1 MVRGPVL
8 LIIISGALFGLSVP
22 LSKMLIGETS
32 PVALAGLLY
41 LGAFLGLG
49 AYQLSRML
57 RRSKISDLSKLRRK
71 DAPYLLGA
79 TVAGGIFAPILLLTG
94 LAQMAASSAS
104 LLLNL
109 EGVATSILAVALFKE
124 HADRNLWV
132 ALGAMTLASAVL
144 SYDPGQGAWSLIGTA
159 LIVLAMICWGV
170 DNNLTQ
176 RISDRD
182 AVQIA
187 MVKGLV
193 AGTVSLSLASSL
205 GMFNIV
211 LQGGVIALGIGSI
224 CYGASLA
231 LFVVALMQLG
241 SCRTGA
247 FFSVGPFVAVF
258 ASIIFLGDSISLSLI
273 IATGLMAFGVWMITK
288 ERHGH
293 KHHHEEVTHA
303 HVHDHQDPHHLHHE
317 DARTMPHS
325 HQHHHPEEVHDHVH
339 WPDTSHRHDHDQ
351 LRQVPSDK
359 DRPT

>member
-22 LSKMLIGETS
+22 LSKLLIGDTS

-49 AYQLSRML
+49 AYRSSRMV
-57 RRSKISDLSKLRRK
+57 RKVRTSSISKLHRG

-79 TVAGGIFAPILLLTG
+79 TLAGGIFAPILLLTG
-94 LAQMAASSAS
+94 LAQMTASSAS

-109 EGVATSILAVALFKE
+109 EGVATAILAVALFKE
-124 HADRNLWV
+124 QADRNLWV
-132 ALGAMTLASAVL
+132 ALGVMTLASAVL

-159 LIVLAMICWGV
+159 MVVLAMICWGV

-193 AGTVSLSLASSL
+193 AGTVSLSLALSL
-205 GMFNIV
+205 GMLNID
-211 LQGGVIALGIGSI
+211 LRGGVMALGIGAI

-231 LFVVALMQLG
+231 LFVMALMQLG
-241 SCRTGA
+241 SCRTGV
-247 FFSVGPFVAVF
+247 FFSVGPFVAAF
-258 ASIIFLGDSISLSLI
+258 ASILFLGDPVSISLI
-273 IATGLMAFGVWMITK
+273 IAAGLMALGVWIITK

-293 KHHHEEVTHA
+293 EHHHEEVSHE
-303 HVHDHQDPHHLHHE
+303 HMHEHQDPHHVHHQ
-317 DARTMPHS
+317 DKGTRPHA
-325 HQHHHPEEVHDHVH
+325 HLHHHPEEVHDHVH
-339 WPDTSHRHDHDQ
+339 WPDTCHRHDHDQ
-351 LRQVPSDK
+351 LRHFPSDR
-359 DRPT
+359 DR